1 MAARPLRAQKYDEAD
16 RALCEAEQTVA
27 ETDERSHEAELLRHR
42 GTLLSLS
49 GNAADGFAKLWQAV
63 EWARSRD
70 ARLFEVRALRD
81 LIRLDIPEDQRKQAA
96 AALHEVVTSFPEN
109 AHMPDLEEA
118 RNTLQRVK
126 TSTRAI

>member
-1 MAARPLRAQKYDEAD
+1 MRRNYF
-16 RALCEAEQTVA
+16 
-27 ETDERSHEAELLRHR
+27 
-42 GTLLSLS
+42 GLS
-49 GNAADGFAKLWQAV
+49 GNAADGSAKLWQAV

-81 LIRLDIPEDQRKQAA
+81 LIRLDIPQDQRKQAA